1 MYNLNGFV
9 CFYKNNVINV
19 EYFFYGNLK
28 FIIIIFKI
36 ISNFFQLF
44 YGKGLEKFKFGFF
57 DKLKWLE
64 EYVSMI

>member
-9 CFYKNNVINV
+9 CFYKNNVKIV

-36 ISNFFQLF
+36 VSNFFQLF
-44 YGKGLEKFKFGFF
+44 YEKGFEKFKFGFF

>member
-1 MYNLNGFV
+1 MFV
-9 CFYKNNVINV
+9 K
-19 EYFFYGNLK
+19 YFFYGNLK

-36 ISNFFQLF
+36 VSNFFQLF
-44 YGKGLEKFKFGFF
+44 YEKGFEKFKFGFF